1 MSVVVLDDDILE
13 RVQQAFTVFDDND
26 DTPNEETKCTLS
38 FEKSKVQ
45 VTSKLTSAEGKGS
58 GVYARRFFQ
67 KVDDQRQAQ
76 ISL

>member
-13 RVQQAFTVFDDND
+13 RVQPAFTVFDAND
-26 DTPNEETKCTLS
+26 ETPNEDTKCTLS